1 MSVQKSIDKAWNAYE
16 ILLFSLCHPPSFM
29 LFWCVFDSYGFG
41 AFLVL
46 NWCGFQSRIDK
57 ASKQPQKCTNIG
69 WKTAWITEDDIM
81 NTVGFHKCFMLYL
94 CCFRSIRIWCAFGAL
109 SMLVCLFVGIGY
121 KQVCARVVQNIIN
134 AIVVFGVYTSSN
146 FLVNRGFRTEFSSP
160 N

>member
-81 NTVGFHKCFMLYL
+81 NTVRFHKCFRLYL
-94 CCFRSIRIWCAFGAL
+94 CYFCSIRIWCAFGAL
-109 SMLVCLFVGIGY
+109 SMLVCLFVRLLFQIYLHGTKWI
-121 KQVCARVVQNIIN
+121 QIHPI
-134 AIVVFGVYTSSN
+134 S
-146 FLVNRGFRTEFSSP
+146 LVDALKWERIDKWCEIH
-160 N
+160 